1 MLRSKAFRIL
11 AFNHVYSGWYK
22 NYSLKFI
29 MKINRKC
36 TQIIAKKST
45 ELKINRVYI
54 PKADGTKR
62 PLGVPEPS

>member
-1 MLRSKAFRIL
+1 
-11 AFNHVYSGWYK
+11 
-22 NYSLKFI
+22 

-36 TQIIAKKST
+36 TQIIAKKRT
-45 ELKINRVYI
+45 DLQINRVYI